1 MPNTTQRLYPLA
13 VILIVYAIIGT
24 LFATRIPAWQ
34 TPDEPAHYAYIR
46 QLAQTG
52 ALPVIE
58 PSDWTP
64 GLVPIGPKT
73 RDVPIERI
81 SYEDHQ
87 PPLFYA
93 LAVPMFNLTQGN
105 LTALRRFSL
114 TIGGLGIVFAYLA
127 ILALFPHQPAWAAFG
142 TAFIALLPQHVHML
156 AGLNNDSLSET
167 LIALTVLLCVRLII
181 RQERASA
188 GNVPAG
194 NAPAGN
200 SAAVL
205 IGLGVVVG
213 LAMLTKAQAY
223 LALPVAAVG
232 LWLARPAGAVSRRT
246 LLQGI
251 GVLVLG
257 IAIASPLWLR
267 NIGLYGGLDFLGLQ
281 RHNLVVVGQP
291 TTAGLIATQGVAG
304 WLRELVQ
311 TTFQS
316 YWAQFG
322 WMSIPLNS
330 RFYLVFLALS
340 VLSASFFA
348 IWWLRAKVSAS
359 QRRGLILLGALAV
372 FSALGF
378 IWYNTQFQQFQG
390 RYLYPALIPAA
401 MALALGWHTVL
412 PRLQRWLWLA
422 FTLILAALD
431 VYLLF
436 RVILPQML

>member
-1 MPNTTQRLYPLA
+1 MPTTTQRLFPLA
-13 VILIVYAIIGT
+13 VILVLYAFIGT

-46 QLAQTG
+46 QLAQSG

-87 PPLFYA
+87 PPLFYV
-93 LAVPMFNLTQGN
+93 LATPVFSLTQGS
-105 LTALRRFSL
+105 LIALRLFSL
-114 TIGGLGIVFAYLA
+114 FLGGLGIVFAYLA
-127 ILALFPHQPAWAAFG
+127 ILTLFPHQPGWAAFG

-167 LIALTVLLCVRLII
+167 LIALTVLLCVRLIV
-181 RQERASA
+181 RPDRESA
-188 GNVPAG
+188 GNP
-194 NAPAGN
+194 APALT
-200 SAAVL
+200 L
-205 IGLGVVVG
+205 IGLGLVVG

-223 LALPVAAVG
+223 LALPIAAVG
-232 LWLARPAGAVSRRT
+232 LWLARPAGTLSRRT
-246 LLQGI
+246 ALGGI
-251 GVLVLG
+251 GALLLG
-257 IAIASPLWLR
+257 VVIAAPLWLR
-267 NIGLYGGLDFLGLQ
+267 NISLYGGLDFLGLQ
-281 RHNLVVVGQP
+281 RHNVVVVGQP
-291 TTAGLIATQGVAG
+291 TTAQFIAAQGVGG
-304 WLRELVQ
+304 WLRELLQ

-322 WMSIPLNS
+322 WMSIPLSS
-330 RFYLVFLALS
+330 RFYLAFLAFS
-340 VLSASFFA
+340 VLSASFLA
-348 IWWLRAKVSAS
+348 IWLLRPKTVSAS
-359 QRRGLILLGALAV
+359 QRRSLMLLGALAV
-372 FSALGF
+372 FSVMGF
-378 IWYNTQFQQFQG
+378 IWYNTQFVQFQG

-401 MALALGWHTVL
+401 TALALGWHTML
-412 PRLQRWLWLA
+412 PRLQRWLWPA

-436 RVILPQML
+436 RVILPQMV